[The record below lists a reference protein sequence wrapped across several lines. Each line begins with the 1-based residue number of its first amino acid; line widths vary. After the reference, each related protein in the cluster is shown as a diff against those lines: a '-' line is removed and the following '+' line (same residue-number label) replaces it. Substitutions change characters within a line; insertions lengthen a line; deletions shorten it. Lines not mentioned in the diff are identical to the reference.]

1 MTAEQGAPQP
11 ISPSKEPTVPNSR
24 SPRYPPT
31 RRGPVIALALA
42 GLAFTGGMI
51 AIAAL
56 RVSKEEPAAA
66 PTSAVIL
73 SVSAED
79 MSVCGLEG
87 FEEESSLT
95 EAPENGWDMVGTAA
109 APALGSKAGPAVER
123 EDGLRYCYAHTA
135 EGALSAIINYVGLD
149 TDARTIPLIGELVAP
164 GLGREAAE
172 LNAQTRDPSSTRLQ
186 VAGFKVNSY
195 STDEAVIDLAL
206 SATSQ
211 DGQLIS
217 FPIAVTW
224 AEGDWKIQMT
234 DTGELTF
241 RPALLQN
248 LGGYIPWS
256 AP

>member
-1 MTAEQGAPQP
+1 M
-11 ISPSKEPTVPNSR
+11 V
-24 SPRYPPT
+24 
-31 RRGPVIALALA
+31 
-42 GLAFTGGMI
+42 

-56 RVSKEEPAAA
+56 RVSKEEPPVA
-66 PTSAVIL
+66 PTSAVTL

-95 EAPENGWDMVGTAA
+95 EAPDNEWEIVGTVA
-109 APALGSKAGPAVER
+109 APALGGKAGPAIER

-135 EGALSAIINYVGLD
+135 EGALSAILNYAGLD
-149 TDARTIPLIGELVAP
+149 TDARTIPVSYELVAP
-164 GLGREAAE
+164 GPGREAARVK
-172 LNAQTRDPSSTRLQ
+172 AQTREPVSGRLQ
-186 VAGFKVNSY
+186 VVGFKVNSY
-195 STDEAVIDLAL
+195 SADEAVIDLAL